1 MDIDLAKCFD
11 TVNHDKLMALVT
23 REIKDKRVLKLIR
36 LFLQSGVMINGVVVE
51 TDEGCP
57 QGGPLSPLLSNIML
71 TELDR
76 ELEKRGHKFCRYAD
90 DNNIFVKSKKAG
102 ERVMHS
108 ITNFLENKLKL
119 KVNRDKSA
127 VDRPWKRKFLGF
139 TFYQWYGRIGIRVHQ
154 KSINRFKNKL
164 REITSRSNAWDMEY
178 RMKRLRQ
185 VITGWLNYF
194 GIADISKL
202 TKELDEWTRR
212 RIRMCFWKQWKR
224 IKTKH
229 DNLRKHGVKN
239 NKAWEYANTRK
250 SYWRIAN
257 SPILATTLTN
267 AYLEQLGYTSIYKR
281 YKQIH

>member
-1 MDIDLAKCFD
+1 
-11 TVNHDKLMALVT
+11 
-23 REIKDKRVLKLIR
+23 
-36 LFLQSGVMINGVVVE
+36 
-51 TDEGCP
+51 
-57 QGGPLSPLLSNIML
+57 
-71 TELDR
+71 
-76 ELEKRGHKFCRYAD
+76 
-90 DNNIFVKSKKAG
+90 
-102 ERVMHS
+102 
-108 ITNFLENKLKL
+108 
-119 KVNRDKSA
+119 
-127 VDRPWKRKFLGF
+127 
-139 TFYQWYGRIGIRVHQ
+139 
-154 KSINRFKNKL
+154 
-164 REITSRSNAWDMEY
+164 MEY